1 MSAGHDA
8 PAAAPRPG
16 FFADLKRRN
25 VFRAGLAWLA
35 LSWFLIALAD
45 LLLPALGLPD
55 AAVRWL
61 IIVLGLLLV
70 PVMSF
75 AWLIEL
81 TPEGIRIDR
90 GPGIDNPENARTARR
105 IDQVT
110 IVLLLMAIGLSA
122 IRQFVLP
129 QRVDAPDIGVVQVE
143 QAAPEPEPVTRWVRA
158 GEIDP
163 RSIAVLPFANLS
175 PDPENAYLADG
186 MAEEILN
193 VLARVEGLRVA
204 SRTSSFSLRDR
215 QVSVRDIGQELG
227 VAHLLDGSVR
237 RQGNELRIT
246 AQLVEAAT
254 DRQLWSGSFDRR
266 LTDIFTLQEE
276 IAQAITDVLADT
288 LGVREVR
295 VRQPT
300 SDLQAYELYLRGRQ
314 LFAQR
319 GANLPP
325 ARQLLEQAVDRD
337 PRFAEAW
344 AALGGVMLVMPSY
357 FAELPSDQALEQAR
371 SAASRALALAPDL
384 PEALAV
390 SARLAAERGERLAA
404 VQLAERALAR
414 DPNNANS
421 WMWHGLNLLE
431 AGHVKAAREA
441 FERANA
447 LDPLSGIHFGW
458 IGATQVIE
466 GESAAA
472 QASLQRAHELG
483 WRGPASHWLVKLVLA
498 DGYGPEAE
506 RRFRQWMQD
515 DGRIAP
521 EHRAV
526 YEEVAPALS
535 NPELRDGAGAAVAAA
550 VAAWPDREWTQ
561 LYLMLGLHDEAIRE
575 ALRSKPDAGQ
585 ILLLMAWSSVDRA
598 FREHP
603 RFVELAQRD
612 GLLEFWERFGD
623 PDYCRRVGVAPQRLE
638 CER

>member
-1 MSAGHDA
+1 MSAGTDTPHA
-8 PAAAPRPG
+8 SRQLG
-16 FFADLKRRN
+16 FFAEFTRRN
-25 VFRAGLAWLA
+25 VWRAGLAWLA

-45 LLLPALGLPD
+45 LLLPALGFGD
-55 AAVRWL
+55 VVIRWL
-61 IIVLGLLLV
+61 IIVLALLLV

-75 AWLIEL
+75 AWLIEV

-90 GPGIDNPENARTARR
+90 GPGRPNPENEHTARR

-110 IVLLLMAIGLSA
+110 IVLLLMAIALSGF
-122 IRQFVLP
+122 RQFVLP
-129 QRVDAPDIGVVQVE
+129 NQVDTPGEETAPVE
-143 QAAPEPEPVTRWVRA
+143 QPAPAPQVRSAPLEP
-158 GEIDP
+158 IDP

-204 SRTSSFSLRDR
+204 SRTSSFGLRDH
-215 QVSVRDIGQELG
+215 QLAVREIGRELG
-227 VAHLLDGSVR
+227 VAHVLDGSVR
-237 RQGNELRIT
+237 RQGDELRIT

-288 LGVREVR
+288 LGVREIQ

-300 SDLQAYELYLRGRQ
+300 DDLQAYELYLRGRQ

-319 GANLPP
+319 GAALPP
-325 ARQLLEQAVDRD
+325 ARELLAQAVDRD

-344 AALGGVMLVMPSY
+344 AALGGVLLVMPSY
-357 FAELPSDQALEQAR
+357 FADMPSDRAAEEAR
-371 SAASRALALAPDL
+371 SAASRALALVPDL

-390 SARLAAERGERLAA
+390 SARLAAERGERLAS
-404 VQLAERALAR
+404 VQLMERALAR

-431 AGHVKAAREA
+431 AGHVAKARAA
-441 FERANA
+441 FERANR

-458 IGATQVIE
+458 IGATQVIG
-466 GESAAA
+466 GERAAA
-472 QASLQRAHELG
+472 EASLARAHELG
-483 WRGPASHWLVKLVLA
+483 WRGPASAWRVKLALV
-498 DGYGPEAE
+498 DGFGPEAE
-506 RRFRQWMQD
+506 RRFREWLQD
-515 DGRIAP
+515 DGRIA
-521 EHRAV
+521 EEQRAV
-526 YEEVAPALS
+526 YEAVAPAMA
-535 NPELRDGAGAAVAAA
+535 NPELRPEAAAAVAAA
-550 VAAWPDREWTQ
+550 IESWPEREWSQ
-561 LYLMLGLHDEAIRE
+561 LYLMLGLPEESIRE

-585 ILLLMAWSSVDRA
+585 ILLLMSWSGVDRA

-603 RFVELAQRD
+603 RFFELAQRD
-612 GLLEFWERFGD
+612 GLLEFWDRYGD
-623 PDYCRRVGVAPQRLE
+623 PDYCRRVGAFPPRLE

>member
-1 MSAGHDA
+1 MTSPGSNAPGHA
-8 PAAAPRPG
+8 PG
-16 FFADLKRRN
+16 LLADLKRRN
-25 VFRAGLAWLA
+25 VWRAGLAWLA

-90 GPGIDNPENARTARR
+90 GPEFDNPENARTARR
-105 IDQVT
+105 MDQVT
-110 IVLLLMAIGLSA
+110 IVLLLLAIGLSA

-129 QRVDAPDIGVVQVE
+129 HRVDAPDVGAAQVE
-143 QAAPEPEPVTRWVRA
+143 QSAPEPAPRWTPA

-215 QVSVRDIGQELG
+215 QLAVRDIGQELG

-237 RQGNELRIT
+237 RQGDELRIT

-254 DRQLWSGSFDRR
+254 DRQVWSGSFDRR

-288 LGVREVR
+288 LGVREVQ

-300 SDLQAYELYLRGRQ
+300 TDLKAYELYLRGRQ
-314 LFAQR
+314 MFAQR

-325 ARQLLEQAVDRD
+325 ARELLEQAVARD

-357 FAELPSDQALEQAR
+357 FSDMPSDQAAEQAR
-371 SAASRALALAPDL
+371 SATSRALALVPDL

-441 FERANA
+441 FERANG

-466 GESAAA
+466 GEHEAAET
-472 QASLQRAHELG
+472 SLLRAHELG
-483 WRGPASHWLVKLVLA
+483 WRGPASAWLVKLALV

-506 RRFRQWMQD
+506 RRFRQWFQD

-521 EHRAV
+521 EHRVV
-526 YEEVAPALS
+526 YEQVAPAMS
-535 NPELRDGAGAAVAAA
+535 NPALRAEAGAAVAAA
-550 VAAWPDREWTQ
+550 VAAWPEREWSQ
-561 LYLMLGLHDEAIRE
+561 LYLMLGLPDEAVRE

-585 ILLLMAWSSVDRA
+585 ILLLMTWSSVDRA

-603 RFVELAQRD
+603 RFAELAQRD

-623 PDYCRRVGVAPQRLE
+623 PDHCRRVGVAPQRLE

>member
-1 MSAGHDA
+1 MTSAGMLA
-8 PAAAPRPG
+8 E
-16 FFADLKRRN
+16 FKRRN
-25 VFRAGLAWLA
+25 VWRAGLAWLA

-45 LLLPALGLPD
+45 LLLPLLGFGD
-55 AAVRWL
+55 VVIRWL

-70 PVMSF
+70 PVMCF
-75 AWLIEL
+75 AWLVEM
-81 TPEGIRIDR
+81 TPEGLRLDP
-90 GPGIDNPENARTARR
+90 GPGSINPENENTARR
-105 IDQVT
+105 MDQVT
-110 IVLLLMAIGLSA
+110 IVLLLMAIALSGF
-122 IRQFVLP
+122 RQFVLP
-129 QRVDAPDIGVVQVE
+129 ERVEVPAESAAQLEQPPPAETVAPAPP
-143 QAAPEPEPVTRWVRA
+143 AAV
-158 GEIDP
+158 DP

-204 SRTSSFSLRDR
+204 SRTSSFGLRDQR
-215 QVSVRDIGQELG
+215 LGVREIGQELG
-227 VAHLLDGSVR
+227 VAHVLDGSVR
-237 RQGNELRIT
+237 RQGDQLRIT
-246 AQLVEAAT
+246 AQLVEAAS

-276 IAQAITDVLADT
+276 IAQAITDALADT

-319 GANLPP
+319 GAALPP
-325 ARQLLEQAVDRD
+325 ARELLEQAVDRD
-337 PRFAEAW
+337 SRFAEAW
-344 AALGGVMLVMPSY
+344 AALGGVLLVMPSY
-357 FAELPSDQALEQAR
+357 FADVPSDEAAEQAR
-371 SAASRALALAPDL
+371 SAASRALALVPDL

-404 VQLAERALAR
+404 VQLIERALAR

-431 AGHVKAAREA
+431 AGHVQAARAA
-441 FERANA
+441 FERANR

-466 GESAAA
+466 GEAEAAE
-472 QASLQRAHELG
+472 ASLRRAHELG
-483 WRGPASHWLVKLVLA
+483 WRGSASAWLLKLALA
-498 DGYGPEAE
+498 DGHGPEAE
-506 RRFRQWMQD
+506 RRFRQWLQD

-521 EHRAV
+521 EHRSV
-526 YEEVAPALS
+526 YEEIAPAMAD
-535 NPELRDGAGAAVAAA
+535 PALRPAAGAAVAAA
-550 VAAWPDREWTQ
+550 IEAWPEREWSQ
-561 LYLMLGLHDEAIRE
+561 LYLMLGLPDEAIRE

-585 ILLLMAWSSVDRA
+585 ILLLMTWSEVDRA

-603 RFVELAQRD
+603 RFAELAQRD
-612 GLLEFWERFGD
+612 GLLEFWDRYGD
-623 PDYCRRVGVAPQRLE
+623 PDYCRRVGVAPVRLE

>member
-1 MSAGHDA
+1 VSAGADTPGATH
-8 PAAAPRPG
+8 RLG
-16 FFADLKRRN
+16 FFAEFTRRN
-25 VFRAGLAWLA
+25 VWRAGLAWLS

-45 LLLPALGLPD
+45 LLLPALGFGD
-55 AAVRWL
+55 VVIRWL
-61 IIVLGLLLV
+61 IIVLALLLV

-75 AWLIEL
+75 AWLIEV

-90 GPGIDNPENARTARR
+90 GPGHPNPENEHTARR

-110 IVLLLMAIGLSA
+110 IVLLLMAIALSGF
-122 IRQFVLP
+122 RQFVLP
-129 QRVDAPDIGVVQVE
+129 KQVEAPAEDAAQVE
-143 QAAPEPEPVTRWVRA
+143 QSVAAPPVESVPLEP
-158 GEIDP
+158 IDP

-204 SRTSSFSLRDR
+204 SRTSSFGLRDH
-215 QVSVRDIGQELG
+215 QLAVREIGRELG
-227 VAHLLDGSVR
+227 VAHVLDGSVR
-237 RQGNELRIT
+237 RQGDELRIT

-288 LGVREVR
+288 LGVREIQ

-319 GANLPP
+319 GAALPP
-325 ARQLLEQAVDRD
+325 ARELLEQAVDRD

-344 AALGGVMLVMPSY
+344 AALGGVLLVMPSY
-357 FAELPSDQALEQAR
+357 FADMPSDRAAEEAR
-371 SAASRALALAPDL
+371 SAASRALALVPDL

-390 SARLAAERGERLAA
+390 SARLAAERGERLAS
-404 VQLAERALAR
+404 VQLMERALSS

-431 AGHVKAAREA
+431 AGHVAKARAA
-441 FERANA
+441 FERANR

-458 IGATQVIE
+458 IGATQVIQ
-466 GESAAA
+466 GQAKAAE
-472 QASLQRAHELG
+472 ASLRRAHELG
-483 WRGPASHWLVKLVLA
+483 WRGPASAWLVKLALA

-506 RRFRQWMQD
+506 RRFRQWLQD

-526 YEEVAPALS
+526 YEAVAPAMAD
-535 NPELRDGAGAAVAAA
+535 PALRQEAGAAVAAA
-550 VAAWPDREWTQ
+550 IEAWPEREWSQ
-561 LYLMLGLHDEAIRE
+561 LYLMLGLPDEAVRE

-585 ILLLMAWSSVDRA
+585 ILLLMAWSGVDRG

-603 RFVELAQRD
+603 RFAELAQRD
-612 GLLEFWERFGD
+612 GLVEFWDRFGD
-623 PDYCRRVGVAPQRLE
+623 PDACRRVGVAPQRLE

>member
-1 MSAGHDA
+1 MTSAGMLA
-8 PAAAPRPG
+8 E
-16 FFADLKRRN
+16 FKRRN
-25 VFRAGLAWLA
+25 VWRAGLAWLA

-45 LLLPALGLPD
+45 LLLPLLGFGD
-55 AAVRWL
+55 VVIRWL

-70 PVMSF
+70 PVMCF
-75 AWLIEL
+75 AWLVEM
-81 TPEGIRIDR
+81 TPEGLRLDP
-90 GPGIDNPENARTARR
+90 GPGSINPENENTARR
-105 IDQVT
+105 MDQVT
-110 IVLLLMAIGLSA
+110 IVLLLMAIALSGF
-122 IRQFVLP
+122 RQFVLP
-129 QRVDAPDIGVVQVE
+129 ERVEVPAESAAQLEQPPPAETVAPAPP
-143 QAAPEPEPVTRWVRA
+143 AAV
-158 GEIDP
+158 DP

-204 SRTSSFSLRDR
+204 SRTSSFGLRDQR
-215 QVSVRDIGQELG
+215 LGVREIGQELG
-227 VAHLLDGSVR
+227 VAHVLDGSVR
-237 RQGNELRIT
+237 RQGDQLRIT
-246 AQLVEAAT
+246 AQLVEAAS

-276 IAQAITDVLADT
+276 IAQAITDALADT

-319 GANLPP
+319 GAALPP
-325 ARQLLEQAVDRD
+325 ARELLEQAVDRD
-337 PRFAEAW
+337 SRFAEAW
-344 AALGGVMLVMPSY
+344 AALGGVLLVMPSY
-357 FAELPSDQALEQAR
+357 FADVPSDEAAEQAR
-371 SAASRALALAPDL
+371 SAASRALALVPDL

-404 VQLAERALAR
+404 VQLIERALAR

-431 AGHVKAAREA
+431 AGHVQAARAA
-441 FERANA
+441 FERANR

-466 GESAAA
+466 GEAEAAE
-472 QASLQRAHELG
+472 ASLRRAHELG
-483 WRGPASHWLVKLVLA
+483 WRGSASAWLLKLALA
-498 DGYGPEAE
+498 GGYGPEAE
-506 RRFRQWMQD
+506 RRFRQWLQD

-521 EHRAV
+521 EHRSV
-526 YEEVAPALS
+526 YEVLAPAMAD
-535 NPELRDGAGAAVAAA
+535 PALRPAAGAAVAAA
-550 VAAWPDREWTQ
+550 IETWPEREWSQ
-561 LYLMLGLHDEAIRE
+561 LYLMLGLPDEAIRE

-585 ILLLMAWSSVDRA
+585 ILLLMTWSGVDRA

-603 RFVELAQRD
+603 RFAELAQRD
-612 GLLEFWERFGD
+612 GLLDFWDRYGD
-623 PDYCRRVGVAPQRLE
+623 PDYCRRVGVAPVRLE

>member
-1 MSAGHDA
+1 MSDSTGNR
-8 PAAAPRPG
+8 AAAHPPG
-16 FFADLKRRN
+16 FFADLRRRN

-45 LLLPALGLPD
+45 LVLPALGLPD
-55 AAVRWL
+55 AAIRWL

-70 PVMSF
+70 PVMCF

-110 IVLLLMAIGLSA
+110 IVLLLMAIGLSG

-129 QRVDAPDIGVVQVE
+129 QRVDMGQEAVTQAEPPAPVAVTM
-143 QAAPEPEPVTRWVRA
+143 PVPA
-158 GEIDP
+158 GEVDP

-175 PDPENAYLADG
+175 PEPENAYLADG

-204 SRTSSFSLRDR
+204 SRTSSFGLRDQR
-215 QVSVRDIGQELG
+215 LG
-227 VAHLLDGSVR
+227 VREIGRELSVAHVLDGSVR
-237 RQGNELRIT
+237 RQGDELRIT
-246 AQLVEAAT
+246 AQLVEAET

-266 LTDIFTLQEE
+266 LVDIFTLQEE
-276 IAQAITDVLADT
+276 IAQAITDALADT

-300 SDLQAYELYLRGRQ
+300 SDLRAYELYLRGRQ

-325 ARQLLEQAVDRD
+325 ARQLLEQAVERD

-344 AALGGVMLVMPSY
+344 AALGGALLVMPSY
-357 FAELPSDQALEQAR
+357 FADMPSDQAAEQAR
-371 SAASRALALAPDL
+371 SAASRALALVPEL

-404 VQLAERALAR
+404 ALLMERALAR

-431 AGHVKAAREA
+431 AGHVADARQA
-441 FERANA
+441 FERANG

-466 GESAAA
+466 GESGAAE
-472 QASLQRAHELG
+472 ASLQRAHELG
-483 WRGPASHWLVKLVLA
+483 WRGPASAWLVKLALA
-498 DGYGPEAE
+498 EGYGPEAE
-506 RRFRQWMQD
+506 RRFRQWLQD

-526 YEEVAPALS
+526 YEQIAPAMLDIALR
-535 NPELRDGAGAAVAAA
+535 PEAGAAVAAA
-550 VAAWPDREWTQ
+550 VEAWPEREWSQ
-561 LYLMLGLHDEAIRE
+561 LYLMLGLHDAAVRE

-585 ILLLMAWSSVDRA
+585 ILLLMTWSGVDRA

-603 RFVELAQRD
+603 RFAEIAQRD
-612 GLLEFWERFGD
+612 GLLEFWERYGD
-623 PDYCRRVGVAPQRLE
+623 PDYCRRVGVAPVRLE

>member
-1 MSAGHDA
+1 LSAGPDT
-8 PAAAPRPG
+8 PAAARQPG
-16 FFADLKRRN
+16 FFADLRRRN

-75 AWLIEL
+75 AWLIEI

-90 GPGIDNPENARTARR
+90 GPEYENPENARTARR
-105 IDQVT
+105 MDQVT

-129 QRVDAPDIGVVQVE
+129 QRVEAPDTAAVQVE
-143 QAAPEPEPVTRWVRA
+143 QPAPEPAPQWVPA

-215 QVSVRDIGQELG
+215 QLAVRDIGHELG
-227 VAHLLDGSVR
+227 VANLLDGSVR
-237 RQGNELRIT
+237 RQGDELRIT
-246 AQLVEAAT
+246 VQLVEAAT
-254 DRQLWSGSFDRR
+254 DRQVWSGSFDRR

-276 IAQAITDVLADT
+276 IAQAVTDVLADT
-288 LGVREVR
+288 LGVREIQ

-300 SDLQAYELYLRGRQ
+300 NDLQAYELYLRGRQ

-319 GANLPP
+319 GAALPP
-325 ARQLLEQAVDRD
+325 ARELLEQAVDRD

-344 AALGGVMLVMPSY
+344 AALGGVMLVLPSY
-357 FAELPSDQALEQAR
+357 FSDMPSDRAAEQAR
-371 SAASRALALAPDL
+371 SAASRALALVPDL

-404 VQLAERALAR
+404 VQLMERALAQ

-431 AGHVKAAREA
+431 AGHVQAAREA
-441 FERANA
+441 FERANG

-466 GESAAA
+466 GEHAAA
-472 QASLQRAHELG
+472 EASLLRAHELG
-483 WRGPASHWLVKLVLA
+483 WRGPASAWLVKLALA
-498 DGYGPEAE
+498 EGYGAEAE
-506 RRFRQWMQD
+506 RRFRQWLQD

-526 YEEVAPALS
+526 YEEVAPAMAD
-535 NPELRDGAGAAVAAA
+535 PALRQQAGAAVAAA
-550 VAAWPDREWTQ
+550 SEAWPEREWSQ
-561 LYLMLGLHDEAIRE
+561 LYLMLGLHDAAIRE

-585 ILLLMAWSSVDRA
+585 ILLLMAWSSVDRP

-603 RFVELAQRD
+603 RFAELAQRD
-612 GLLEFWERFGD
+612 GLLEFWARFGD

>member
-1 MSAGHDA
+1 MSAA
-8 PAAAPRPG
+8 PDTPVATRQPG
-16 FFADLKRRN
+16 FFAELKRRN

-55 AAVRWL
+55 AAIRWL

-90 GPGIDNPENARTARR
+90 GPGTDNPESARTARR

-129 QRVDAPDIGVVQVE
+129 QRVEAPARPAVQAE
-143 QAAPEPEPVTRWVRA
+143 QPVMVPEPRWVPA

-163 RSIAVLPFANLS
+163 LSIAVLPFANLS

-204 SRTSSFSLRDR
+204 SRTSSFSLRDQR
-215 QVSVRDIGQELG
+215 LAVREIGRDLG

-237 RQGNELRIT
+237 RQGDELRIT

-254 DRQLWSGSFDRR
+254 DRQVWSGSFDRR
-266 LTDIFTLQEE
+266 LTDIFSLQEE
-276 IAQAITDVLADT
+276 IAQAITDALSDV

-300 SDLQAYELYLRGRQ
+300 SDLKAYELYLRGRQ
-314 LFAQR
+314 MFAQR

-325 ARQLLEQAVDRD
+325 ARELLEQAVGRD

-344 AALGGVMLVMPSY
+344 AALGGVLLVMPSY
-357 FAELPSDQALEQAR
+357 FADMPSDQAAEQAR
-371 SAASRALALAPDL
+371 SATSRALALVPDL

-404 VQLAERALAR
+404 VQLAERALAL

-441 FERANA
+441 FEHANS

-466 GESAAA
+466 GEREAAE
-472 QASLQRAHELG
+472 ASLLRAHELG
-483 WRGPASHWLVKLVLA
+483 WRGPASAWLVKLALE

-506 RRFRQWMQD
+506 RRFRQWFQD

-521 EHRAV
+521 EHRVV
-526 YEEVAPALS
+526 YEKVAPAMS
-535 NPELRDGAGAAVAAA
+535 NPELRPMAGAVVAEAIET
-550 VAAWPDREWTQ
+550 WPEREWSQ
-561 LYLMLGLHDEAIRE
+561 LYLMLGLPDAAVRE

-585 ILLLMAWSSVDRA
+585 ILLLMNWSGVDRA
-598 FREHP
+598 FREHA
-603 RFVELAQRD
+603 RFGELAQRD

-623 PDYCRRVGVAPQRLE
+623 PDYCRVVGVAPARLE

>member
-1 MSAGHDA
+1 MTSAGMLA
-8 PAAAPRPG
+8 E
-16 FFADLKRRN
+16 FKRRN
-25 VFRAGLAWLA
+25 VWRAGLAWLA

-45 LLLPALGLPD
+45 LLLPLLGFGD
-55 AAVRWL
+55 VVIRWL

-70 PVMSF
+70 PVMCF
-75 AWLIEL
+75 AWLVEM
-81 TPEGIRIDR
+81 TPEGLRLDP
-90 GPGIDNPENARTARR
+90 GPGSINPENENTARR
-105 IDQVT
+105 MDQVT
-110 IVLLLMAIGLSA
+110 IVLLLMAIALSGF
-122 IRQFVLP
+122 RQFVLP
-129 QRVDAPDIGVVQVE
+129 ERVEVPAESAAQLEQPPPAETVAPAPP
-143 QAAPEPEPVTRWVRA
+143 AAV
-158 GEIDP
+158 DP

-204 SRTSSFSLRDR
+204 SRTSSFGLRDQR
-215 QVSVRDIGQELG
+215 LGVREIGQELG
-227 VAHLLDGSVR
+227 VAHVLDGSVR
-237 RQGNELRIT
+237 RQGDQLRIT
-246 AQLVEAAT
+246 AQLVEAAS

-276 IAQAITDVLADT
+276 IAQAITDALADT

-319 GANLPP
+319 GAALPP
-325 ARQLLEQAVDRD
+325 ARELLEQAVDRD
-337 PRFAEAW
+337 SRFAEAW
-344 AALGGVMLVMPSY
+344 AALGGVLLVMPSY
-357 FAELPSDQALEQAR
+357 FADVPSDEAAEQAR
-371 SAASRALALAPDL
+371 SAASRALALVPDL

-404 VQLAERALAR
+404 VQLIERALAR

-431 AGHVKAAREA
+431 AGHVQAARAA
-441 FERANA
+441 FERANR

-466 GESAAA
+466 GEAEAAE
-472 QASLQRAHELG
+472 ASLRRAHELG
-483 WRGPASHWLVKLVLA
+483 WRGSASAWLLKLALA
-498 DGYGPEAE
+498 DGHGPEAE
-506 RRFRQWMQD
+506 RRFRQWLQD

-521 EHRAV
+521 EHRSV
-526 YEEVAPALS
+526 YEEIAPAMAD
-535 NPELRDGAGAAVAAA
+535 PALRPAAGAAVAAA
-550 VAAWPDREWTQ
+550 IETWPEREWSQ
-561 LYLMLGLHDEAIRE
+561 LYLMLGLPDEAIRE

-585 ILLLMAWSSVDRA
+585 ILLLMTWSGVDRA

-603 RFVELAQRD
+603 RFAELAQRD
-612 GLLEFWERFGD
+612 GLLEFWDRYGD
-623 PDYCRRVGVAPQRLE
+623 PDYCRRVGVAPVRLE

>member
-1 MSAGHDA
+1 MTPSDSNAAGH
-8 PAAAPRPG
+8 PAGLIAE
-16 FFADLKRRN
+16 FSRRN
-25 VFRAGLAWLA
+25 VWRAGLAWLA

-45 LLLPALGLPD
+45 LLLPALGFGD
-55 AAVRWL
+55 VVIRWL

-70 PVMSF
+70 PVMCF
-75 AWLIEL
+75 AWLIEV

-90 GPGIDNPENARTARR
+90 GPDRPNPENEHTARR

-110 IVLLLMAIGLSA
+110 IVLLLMAIALSGF
-122 IRQFVLP
+122 RQFVMP
-129 QRVDAPDIGVVQVE
+129 KKVEAPGAGTAQVE
-143 QAAPEPEPVTRWVRA
+143 QPVPATPAEPMPLKT
-158 GEIDP
+158 IDP

-204 SRTSSFSLRDR
+204 SRTSSFSLRDHR
-215 QVSVRDIGQELG
+215 LAVREIGRELG
-227 VAHLLDGSVR
+227 VSHVLDGSVR
-237 RQGNELRIT
+237 RQGDELRIT

-254 DRQLWSGSFDRR
+254 DRQVWSGSFDRR
-266 LTDIFTLQEE
+266 LNDIFTLQEE

-288 LGVREVR
+288 LGVREIQ

-300 SDLQAYELYLRGRQ
+300 TDLQAYELYLRGRQ

-319 GANLPP
+319 GAALPP
-325 ARQLLEQAVDRD
+325 ARELLEQAVDRD

-344 AALGGVMLVMPSY
+344 AALGGVLLVMPSY
-357 FAELPSDQALEQAR
+357 FADMPSDRAAEQAR
-371 SAASRALALAPDL
+371 SAASRALALVPNL

-404 VQLAERALAR
+404 TRLVERALAQ

-421 WMWHGLNLLE
+421 WMWRGLNLLE

-441 FERANA
+441 FERANR

-466 GESAAA
+466 GEAAA
-472 QASLQRAHELG
+472 AEASLRRAHELG
-483 WRGPASHWLVKLVLA
+483 WRGSASAWLVKLALA

-506 RRFRQWMQD
+506 RRFRQWLQD

-526 YEEVAPALS
+526 YETVAPAMA
-535 NPELRDGAGAAVAAA
+535 NPELRQGAGAAVAAA
-550 VAAWPDREWTQ
+550 VEAWPEREWSQ

-585 ILLLMAWSSVDRA
+585 ILLLMAWSGVDRA

-603 RFVELAQRD
+603 RFAELAQRD
-612 GLLEFWERFGD
+612 GLLEFWDRYGD
-623 PDYCRRVGVAPQRLE
+623 PDFCRRVGVAPVRLE

>member
-1 MSAGHDA
+1 MTSAGMLA
-8 PAAAPRPG
+8 E
-16 FFADLKRRN
+16 FKRRN
-25 VFRAGLAWLA
+25 VWRAGLAWLA

-45 LLLPALGLPD
+45 LLLPLLGFGD
-55 AAVRWL
+55 VVIRWL

-70 PVMSF
+70 PVMCF
-75 AWLIEL
+75 AWLVEM
-81 TPEGIRIDR
+81 TPEGLRLDP
-90 GPGIDNPENARTARR
+90 GPGSINPENEHTARR

-110 IVLLLMAIGLSA
+110 IVLLLMAIALSGF
-122 IRQFVLP
+122 RQFVLP
-129 QRVDAPDIGVVQVE
+129 ERVEAPAESGAQAE
-143 QAAPEPEPVTRWVRA
+143 QPQPAETVAPAPLAAV
-158 GEIDP
+158 DP

-204 SRTSSFSLRDR
+204 SRTSSFGLRDQR
-215 QVSVRDIGQELG
+215 LGVREIGQELG
-227 VAHLLDGSVR
+227 VAHVLDGSVR
-237 RQGNELRIT
+237 RQGDELRIT
-246 AQLVEAAT
+246 AQLVEAAS

-276 IAQAITDVLADT
+276 IAQAITDALADT

-300 SDLQAYELYLRGRQ
+300 GDLQAYELYLRGRQ

-325 ARQLLEQAVDRD
+325 ARGLLEQAVDRD

-344 AALGGVMLVMPSY
+344 AALGGVLLVMPSY
-357 FAELPSDQALEQAR
+357 FADVPSDEAAEQAR
-371 SAASRALALAPDL
+371 SAASRALALVPDL

-404 VQLAERALAR
+404 VQLVERALAR

-431 AGHVKAAREA
+431 AGHVQAARAA
-441 FERANA
+441 FEQANR

-466 GESAAA
+466 GEAEAAET
-472 QASLQRAHELG
+472 SLRRAHELG
-483 WRGPASHWLVKLVLA
+483 WRGSASAWLLKLALA
-498 DGYGPEAE
+498 DGHGPEAE
-506 RRFRQWMQD
+506 RRFRQWLQD

-521 EHRAV
+521 EHRSV
-526 YEEVAPALS
+526 YEEIAPAMAD
-535 NPELRDGAGAAVAAA
+535 PALRPAAGAAVAAA
-550 VAAWPDREWTQ
+550 IETWPEREWSQ
-561 LYLMLGLHDEAIRE
+561 LYLMLGLPDEAIRE

-585 ILLLMAWSSVDRA
+585 ILLLMTWSGVDRA

-603 RFVELAQRD
+603 RFAELAQRD
-612 GLLEFWERFGD
+612 GLLEFWDRYGD
-623 PDYCRRVGVAPQRLE
+623 PDYCRRIGVAPVRLE